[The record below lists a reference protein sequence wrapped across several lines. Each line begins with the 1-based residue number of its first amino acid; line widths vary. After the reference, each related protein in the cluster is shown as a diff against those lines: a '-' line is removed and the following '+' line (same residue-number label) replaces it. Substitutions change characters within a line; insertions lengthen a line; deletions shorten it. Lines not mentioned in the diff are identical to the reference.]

1 MRKELKKLYYKE
13 KYSKVEKNYMFVAF
27 FEKRG
32 TDRIRVNGEY
42 RKRSNNAKILLTN
55 ITLNGKIIT
64 EHTWVDS
71 KAFKGLEKNHMY
83 SFNANI
89 EKYFK
94 RGGIKDYS
102 LTNITNIKMIEN

>member
-1 MRKELKKLYYKE
+1 MRKELSKLYFKE
-13 KYSKVEKNYMFVAF
+13 KYNKVENYEFIAF

-32 TDRIRVNGEY
+32 TDREKIDGKYVI
-42 RKRSNNAKILLTN
+42 RKRNAKILLKD
-55 ITLNGKIIT
+55 ITFNGKIICD
-64 EHTWVDS
+64 HTWVDS

-102 LTNITNIKMIEN
+102 LTNITNIKMIGD